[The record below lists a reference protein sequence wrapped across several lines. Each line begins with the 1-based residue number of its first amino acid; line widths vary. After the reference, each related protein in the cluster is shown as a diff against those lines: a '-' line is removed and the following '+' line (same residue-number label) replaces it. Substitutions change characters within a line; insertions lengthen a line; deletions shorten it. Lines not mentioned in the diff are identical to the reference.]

1 MKFTCHSRPAAPGK
15 EEIMNEDKDLEK
27 TPVVRPENAPV
38 VKKEA
43 EVPMEKP
50 QAGVPMEKEAA
61 GVPMETAAEVKEA
74 SAEEVKEAPAEA
86 PKEEPA
92 AEEALKAEEAAPE
105 AEEPAEEVH
114 VDSPEADVE
123 INIIDDRDETA
134 DSLIRWGAGRAGVIV
149 AAPLLGTVALIAN
162 EVYMISK
169 IGKVYGVE
177 LNQTAVLS
185 FLGSMGATVVGS
197 TLATLIPIAAMQI
210 PIGVS
215 VTYGV
220 GKAAQRWI
228 KDGMPDDTRPYKE
241 VFEEEKANGEKD
253 EKELEAN
260 PKKDEPLGDEKK
272 DFTKELKKSW
282 NDIYP
287 ERAHNTINQLADQ
300 LQDKAN
306 IFGDKLVNA
315 LKKAGVTDEQIENA
329 KYTILGASE
338 VAQETAQKTA
348 KDLQAIARIKSREF
362 RKDAAERANDMRGRA
377 RDQMDVLQKKTDEMK
392 YRTEVQSEQMKLRS
406 EKLKAQA
413 RVQMQEAKIQAGK
426 LKIQAYDQ
434 AQAAQE
440 RAQEITDTTKTKVQE
455 VSDTVKT
462 KTAEYKEAA
471 QQAAAQTKET
481 FRQTAEDYKAKIE
494 ERAAQKRAEAEA
506 AGKENAPVEDAANA
520 EGKAEPAA
528 KPSDEAK

>member
-1 MKFTCHSRPAAPGK
+1 
-15 EEIMNEDKDLEK
+15 MNEDKDLEK

-74 SAEEVKEAPAEA
+74 PAEA

-92 AEEALKAEEAAPE
+92 AEEAPKAEEAAPE

-220 GKAAQRWI
+220 G
-228 KDGMPDDTRPYKE
+228 
-241 VFEEEKANGEKD
+241 
-253 EKELEAN
+253 
-260 PKKDEPLGDEKK
+260 
-272 DFTKELKKSW
+272 
-282 NDIYP
+282 
-287 ERAHNTINQLADQ
+287 
-300 LQDKAN
+300 
-306 IFGDKLVNA
+306 
-315 LKKAGVTDEQIENA
+315 
-329 KYTILGASE
+329 
-338 VAQETAQKTA
+338 
-348 KDLQAIARIKSREF
+348 
-362 RKDAAERANDMRGRA
+362 
-377 RDQMDVLQKKTDEMK
+377 
-392 YRTEVQSEQMKLRS
+392 
-406 EKLKAQA
+406 
-413 RVQMQEAKIQAGK
+413 
-426 LKIQAYDQ
+426 
-434 AQAAQE
+434 
-440 RAQEITDTTKTKVQE
+440 
-455 VSDTVKT
+455 
-462 KTAEYKEAA
+462 
-471 QQAAAQTKET
+471 
-481 FRQTAEDYKAKIE
+481 
-494 ERAAQKRAEAEA
+494 
-506 AGKENAPVEDAANA
+506 
-520 EGKAEPAA
+520 
-528 KPSDEAK
+528 

>member
-92 AEEALKAEEAAPE
+92 AEEAPKAEEAAPE

-228 KDGMPDDTRPYKE
+228 KDGMPDDST
-241 VFEEEKANGEKD
+241 
-253 EKELEAN
+253 
-260 PKKDEPLGDEKK
+260 
-272 DFTKELKKSW
+272 S
-282 NDIYP
+282 
-287 ERAHNTINQLADQ
+287 
-300 LQDKAN
+300 
-306 IFGDKLVNA
+306 
-315 LKKAGVTDEQIENA
+315 
-329 KYTILGASE
+329 
-338 VAQETAQKTA
+338 
-348 KDLQAIARIKSREF
+348 
-362 RKDAAERANDMRGRA
+362 
-377 RDQMDVLQKKTDEMK
+377 
-392 YRTEVQSEQMKLRS
+392 VQGSL
-406 EKLKAQA
+406 
-413 RVQMQEAKIQAGK
+413 
-426 LKIQAYDQ
+426 
-434 AQAAQE
+434 
-440 RAQEITDTTKTKVQE
+440 
-455 VSDTVKT
+455 
-462 KTAEYKEAA
+462 
-471 QQAAAQTKET
+471 
-481 FRQTAEDYKAKIE
+481 
-494 ERAAQKRAEAEA
+494 
-506 AGKENAPVEDAANA
+506 
-520 EGKAEPAA
+520 
-528 KPSDEAK
+528 